1 MKKTL
6 FLLFICSIYLTGCGD
21 TTTIQEIP
29 NTNTL
34 QESDFVLNDPETT
47 ESSEIYDTAE
57 ESESIAEIEYLSDTS
72 ITVLGEKEFETK
84 LLELKAEIYQAE
96 HTNGEILFNNIPWG
110 TNHFSANEQM
120 KEMDGFINMGLQN
133 IPVAFNY
140 LLGLDSGLPAY
151 CYDSDTIGGISWST
165 LNHMTVAGY
174 EVDECRLL
182 FASVETE
189 DGYILSEE
197 NSVLYGAYYVLK
209 DNSDGQNMK
218 EDLLTKLI
226 TVYGEPNKIIEYQIQ
241 ENSDYTEEYIYWYG
255 DNDSVLMLHNNKISY
270 AWLGGEN
277 LLNNAI
283 QHAFD
288 EQQEQENEIYGNGDT
303 FGL

>member
-1 MKKTL
+1 MKKIL
-6 FLLFICSIYLTGCGD
+6 FLLFVCSIYLTGCGD
-21 TTTIQEIP
+21 TATIQETP
-29 NTNTL
+29 DTNTL
-34 QESDFVLNDPETT
+34 QESNFVPNDPETT

-57 ESESIAEIEYLSDTS
+57 ESESIAEIEYPSDTS

-110 TNHFSANEQM
+110 TNHFSANEMM
-120 KEMDGFINMGLQN
+120 KEMDGFIDMGLQN
-133 IPVAFNY
+133 IPVAFNF

-151 CYDSDTIGGISWST
+151 CYESDNIGGISWST

-197 NSVLYGAYYVLK
+197 NSVLYGAYYIFKKNL
-209 DNSDGQNMK
+209 DIQNMK

-226 TVYGEPNKIIEYQIQ
+226 TVYGEPNKIIEYQIN
-241 ENSDYTEEYIYWYG
+241 ENFDYTEYIYWYG
-255 DNDSVLMLHNNKISY
+255 DNDSVLMLHDNQISY
-270 AWLGGEN
+270 AWLGGEQ
-277 LLNNAI
+277 LLQNAI
-283 QHAFD
+283 QNVFD

-303 FGL
+303 HGL